1 MYNGWV
7 FWLVP
12 RVHLYLQ
19 PGQMKK
25 GEAKWH
31 QAIFGLRGA
40 VAQRTLEQMTCWV
53 QFYTILDGSVVK
65 LNQCHPEYNDN
76 LAFSEHIVDILNIFW
91 GKISPFE
98 SPWDALKA
106 SIRPNMY

>member
-1 MYNGWV
+1 MKRNDISPSFAKKMKTLGSFLPCIQWV
-7 FWLVP
+7 GVLVHRLVP

-65 LNQCHPEYNDN
+65 LN
-76 LAFSEHIVDILNIFW
+76 FFVNIY
-91 GKISPFE
+91 
-98 SPWDALKA
+98 L
-106 SIRPNMY
+106 R